1 MFIII
6 IINIIISKKHVW
18 PDFENT
24 ISLKSQFFTLPGSS
38 SVFSVSVCVSSWE
51 RRLCLTWQQI

>member
-1 MFIII
+1 MFI

-24 ISLKSQFFTLPGSS
+24 ISLKSHQFFTLPGSS

-51 RRLCLTWQQI
+51 HRLCLTWQQI